1 MNIIVLDLE
10 FTSINKE
17 HKQEKR
23 ISKYEIIQ
31 IGAVK
36 IGPSNEIEDTFS
48 TFVQPE
54 YSNVSEK
61 VTELTG
67 ISDEMLQGA
76 PDYTEAMDMFFV
88 WIGEE
93 DAIINSWSKTDKEQ
107 IINESLLKV
116 YYNNRLDE
124 MLDKWVDF
132 QVVYGAMLGFNSQL
146 SLKNAIQSVDYDFK
160 GSQHSALNDA
170 YNTAEL
176 LILTKDEKE
185 FKKKAAPVVDLFK
198 ESEPLTYSL
207 ADKLKGIKIA

>member
-10 FTSINKE
+10 FTSVNKE

-36 IGPSNEIEDTFS
+36 IGPSNKIEDTFS

-67 ISDEMLQGA
+67 ITDEMLQEA
-76 PDYTEAMDMFFV
+76 PVYKDAMDKFFD
-88 WIGEE
+88 WIGED

-107 IINESLLKV
+107 LISESTLKA
-116 YYNNRLDE
+116 YHNGRLDE

-132 QVVYGAMLGFNSQL
+132 QVVYGAMLGFKSQL

-160 GSQHSALNDA
+160 GSQHSALSDA

-176 LILTKDEKE
+176 LILTKNEKE
-185 FKKKAAPVVDLFK
+185 FKKKTAPVVDLLK

>member
-31 IGAVK
+31 IGAVR
-36 IGPSNEIEDTFS
+36 IGSSNKIEDTFS
-48 TFVQPE
+48 TFVKPE

-67 ISDEMLQGA
+67 ITDEMLQEALGYN
-76 PDYTEAMDMFFV
+76 DAMDKFFD
-88 WIGEE
+88 WIGEDE
-93 DAIINSWSKTDKEQ
+93 AIINSWSETDKEQ
-107 IINESLLKV
+107 IIKETKLKNYHNERMV
-116 YYNNRLDE
+116 E

-132 QVVYGAMLGFNSQL
+132 QVVYGAMLGFKNQL
-146 SLKNAIQSVDYDFK
+146 SLKNAIKSVDYDFK
-160 GSQHSALNDA
+160 GSQHSALSDA

-176 LILTKDEKE
+176 LILTKNERE
-185 FKKKAAPVVDLFK
+185 FKKKTAPVVDLLK